1 VSSRKIRALLGWAYL
16 LPYGSLF
23 VLFVLVPIV
32 VAAYLAVMQFDLTSP
47 RSAGF
52 VGFRNFVDAWR
63 DEYLQRAFVVTAK
76 FAAMMVPSLVVTAF
90 ALALGLNAMP
100 RGRNAVRALVFLPT
114 MFTVAVTGILWQWFY
129 NLEFG
134 LFNFILRNLGLAPV
148 PWLSDKNI
156 AMPSIVLMSLWWTSG
171 GTAVILLA
179 GLQNIPRMF
188 HEAAALDGAD
198 GWRGFWS
205 VTFPL
210 LRPVVLF
217 VVVTNLIGAFQF
229 FPQAQLLTGGGPE
242 LATRGVVQYIY
253 ETAFNGYRLGY
264 AAAMSWM
271 LAAVVAVFGFLQF
284 WLMRKEAS

>member
-1 VSSRKIRALLGWAYL
+1 VISPRLRTVLGWGYL
-16 LPYGSLF
+16 LPYAVLF
-23 VLFVLVPIV
+23 VLFVLVPIG
-32 VAAYLAVMQFDLTSP
+32 VAAYLAVMQFDLTAP
-47 RSAGF
+47 GSAGF
-52 VGFRNFVDAWR
+52 VGLRNFVDAWN
-63 DEYLQRAFVVTAK
+63 DEYVHRAFAVTAK
-76 FAAMMVPSLVVTAF
+76 FAAMMVPSLVVVAF
-90 ALALGLNAMP
+90 SLAVGLNAMP
-100 RGRNAVRALVFLPT
+100 RGRNLVRAMVFLPT

-188 HEAAALDGAD
+188 HEAASLDGAD

-205 VTFPL
+205 VTIPL

-217 VVVTNLIGAFQF
+217 VIVTNLIGAFQF

-264 AAAMSWM
+264 AAAISWM